1 MCGIVGYV
9 GAKNA
14 VPILMEGLKR
24 LEYRGYDS
32 AGIGCII
39 RGKLKLVK
47 KEGHLAN
54 LEGIL
59 PEGLTS
65 TIGIGHTRWAT
76 HGGVND
82 ANAHP
87 QIGRGGK
94 VAVVHNGIID
104 NYAPLKK
111 KLVEQGAVFSSDTD
125 TEVIAQLA
133 TRFLEGG
140 DDPEKAVRETLR
152 LLQGTYGLV
161 FLFADHPRLII
172 GARNGSPLV
181 VGVGDGEMFVASDAS
196 AIVRHTPKVV
206 YLDDGETVVLTPDG
220 FETKD
225 LRAESV
231 DKKVE
236 TIEWVAG
243 DAEKNGYEDYML
255 KEIFEQPES
264 VARAFGGG
272 GRLAPEF
279 GAARLG
285 GLNLERRD
293 FFDIR
298 RIEIMAMGTAYHAA
312 MIGAYLLETI
322 ARIPARA
329 EIASELRCRNPIVE
343 KETLYFAVSQS
354 GETADT
360 LITLREIRN
369 KGGRVLGVVNVVGST
384 IARESDGGIY
394 VHAGPEMAVAST
406 KAFTSQVMGLLLIA
420 LHFGRMRDLS
430 LAEGRALVTEI
441 GLIPGLMR
449 MVLDGAEEVR
459 RIARKYAATKT
470 FLYLG
475 RGASFPV
482 ALEGALKLKEIAYVF
497 SEGMSAGDVK
507 HGPIALVSEE
517 TAVVIIAVKGDMLD
531 KSIGGMEEIKA
542 RKGRVI
548 AVTNVDDERITRI
561 AEDVIRVPQTR
572 EALSPLLTVIPLQLL
587 AYYIAVEL
595 GRNVD
600 RPRNLAKSVTVE

>member
-9 GAKNA
+9 GEKNS

-32 AGIGCII
+32 AGIGCIV
-39 RGKLKLVK
+39 RGKLKVMK

-54 LEGIL
+54 LERVL
-59 PEGLTS
+59 PDGLSS
-65 TIGIGHTRWAT
+65 TVGIGHTRWAT

-87 QIGRGGK
+87 QVGAKGK

-104 NYAPLKK
+104 NYLPLKK
-111 KLVEQGAVFSSDTD
+111 KLVEDGVTFSSDTD

-133 TRFLEGG
+133 ARFLETGH
-140 DDPEKAVRETLR
+140 DPEKAVRETL
-152 LLQGTYGLV
+152 LLVHGTYGLV
-161 FLFADHPRLII
+161 FLFTDYPDMII

-181 VGVGDGEMFVASDAS
+181 VGVGDGEMFLASDAN
-196 AIVRHTPKVV
+196 AIVHHTRQVT
-206 YLDDGETVVLTPDG
+206 YMDDGETVILTRDG
-220 FETKD
+220 FRTKD
-225 LRAESV
+225 LRDT
-231 DKKVE
+231 DKRIE
-236 TIEWVAG
+236 EIEWVADDTG
-243 DAEKNGYEDYML
+243 KNGYQDYML

-264 VARAFGGG
+264 VARTLGGG
-272 GRLAPEF
+272 GRLVPEF
-279 GAARLG
+279 GNAKLG

-298 RIEIMAMGTAYHAA
+298 RVEIIAMGTAYHAG

-329 EIASELRCRNPIVE
+329 EIACELRCRNPIVE
-343 KETLYFAVSQS
+343 KETLYFSVSQS

-360 LITLREIRN
+360 LIAQREIRG
-369 KGGRVLGVVNVVGST
+369 KGGRVLGVVNMVGST
-384 IARESDGGIY
+384 LARESDGGVYI
-394 VHAGPEMAVAST
+394 HAGQEMAVAST
-406 KAFTSQVMGLLLIA
+406 KAFTSQVMGFVLITLTFA
-420 LHFGRMRDLS
+420 RMRDLS
-430 LAEGRALVTEI
+430 LSDGKTLVKEI
-441 GLIPGLMR
+441 SQVPQLMR
-449 MVLDGAEEVR
+449 RVLDGAEEIR
-459 RIARKYAATKT
+459 RIARKYRDART
-470 FLYLG
+470 FLFLG
-475 RGASFPV
+475 RGPSYPV
-482 ALEGALKLKEIAYVF
+482 ALEGALKLKEIAYIF

-517 TAVVIIAVKGDMLD
+517 TPVVIVAVKGDNLD
-531 KSIGGMEEIKA
+531 KTISGMEEIKA
-542 RKGRVI
+542 RNGRVI
-548 AVTNVDDERITRI
+548 AVTNVDDERISRI
-561 AEDVIRVPQTR
+561 AEDVIRVPETR

-595 GRNVD
+595 KRNVD

>member
-9 GAKNA
+9 GSRNA

-32 AGIGCII
+32 AGIGCVV
-39 RGKLKLVK
+39 RGKLKVVK

-54 LEGIL
+54 LEAIL
-59 PEGLTS
+59 PEGLSS
-65 TIGIGHTRWAT
+65 TTGIGHTRWAT

-87 QIGRGGK
+87 QIGAGGK

-104 NYAPLKK
+104 NYDALKK
-111 KLVEQGAVFSSDTD
+111 RLIAEDVAFTSDTD

-133 TRFLEGG
+133 AKFLDAG
-140 DDPEKAVRETLR
+140 DDPETAVRQTLE
-152 LLQGTYGLV
+152 LIHGTYGLV
-161 FLFADHPRLII
+161 FLFADHPGLII

-181 VGVGDGEMFVASDAS
+181 LGVGEGEMFIASDAN

-206 YLDDGETVVLTPDG
+206 YLDDGETVVVTADD
-220 FETKD
+220 FSTKD
-225 LRAESV
+225 LRAAVV
-231 DKKVE
+231 DKRVE
-236 TIEWVAG
+236 TIEWVAA
-243 DAEKNGYEDYML
+243 DTDKNGYQDYML

-264 VARAFGGG
+264 VARAFGEG
-272 GRLAPEF
+272 GRLVPEF
-279 GAARLG
+279 GTAKLG

-298 RIEIMAMGTAYHAA
+298 RVQIIAMGTAYHAA
-312 MIGAYLLETI
+312 MIGAHLMETI

-360 LITLREIRN
+360 LMTLREIRS
-369 KGGRVLGVVNVVGST
+369 KGGRVMGVINVVGST
-384 IARESDGGIY
+384 MARESDGGVY

-406 KAFTSQVMGLLLIA
+406 KAFTSQVMSFVLIA
-420 LHFGRMRDLS
+420 LLFARMRDLS
-430 LAEGRALVTEI
+430 LSDGKSLVADI
-441 GLIPGLMR
+441 GLLPDLMR
-449 MVLDGAEEVR
+449 RVLAQAEEVR
-459 RIARKYAATKT
+459 RIARKYSSAAS

-475 RGASFPV
+475 RGPSYPIAM
-482 ALEGALKLKEIAYVF
+482 EGALKLKEIAYVF

-507 HGPIALVSEE
+507 HGPIALVNEE
-517 TAVVIIAVKGDMLD
+517 MPVVMVAVKGDNLE
-531 KSIGGMEEIKA
+531 KTIGGMEEIRA

-548 AVTNVDDERITRI
+548 AVTNVDDPRITRI
-561 AEDVIRVPQTR
+561 AEDVIQVPETR

-595 GRNVD
+595 KRNVD